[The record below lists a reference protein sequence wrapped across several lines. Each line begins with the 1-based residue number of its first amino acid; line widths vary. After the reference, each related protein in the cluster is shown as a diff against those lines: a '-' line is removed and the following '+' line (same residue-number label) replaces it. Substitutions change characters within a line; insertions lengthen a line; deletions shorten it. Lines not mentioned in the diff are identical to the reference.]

1 MLCYL
6 NSPVSTDLKLIC
18 GTPCLLSVSIASWPT
33 KRCKSGEMANHVSA
47 SKLNVTKDTSCNSV
61 CV

>member
-18 GTPCLLSVSIASWPT
+18 GTPCLLSVTIALQPT
-33 KRCKSGEMANHVSA
+33 KWCKSGELAKHVSA
-47 SKLNVTKDTSCNSV
+47 SRLNKTKDTSCNSD

>member
-1 MLCYL
+1 MLSYL

-18 GTPCLLSVSIASWPT
+18 STPCLLSFTIALQPT
-33 KRCKSGEMANHVSA
+33 KWCKPGELVNHVSA
-47 SKLNVTKDTSCNSV
+47 SKLNITKDTSCNSD